1 MPLGFSAAPLRRH
14 PGSTSPAHGTFQRAV
29 SRALGWVFPG
39 RLRGAGSP
47 RLHVQGWVREPP
59 GGTCGGGSTGP
70 AVRSLPA
77 GLQGS
82 RDFNWSLN
90 QHSSASSPAWWGP
103 PHPAPARRDNPQD
116 KC

>member
-1 MPLGFSAAPLRRH
+1 MPLSFSAAPPPSVGTLAPPARH
-14 PGSTSPAHGTFQRAV
+14 TERSKELSAGP
-29 SRALGWVFPG
+29 W
-39 RLRGAGSP
+39 AGSSP
-47 RLHVQGWVREPP
+47 DGSEGPGPLASTCRAGSRTPP

-70 AVRSLPA
+70 AVRSLPT

-103 PHPAPARRDNPQD
+103 LPPCPRPA
-116 KC
+116 